1 MITRNRIL
9 PAAALAVVLN
19 LALSAQQKATA
30 RDTFWSASDLI
41 TVAPNPAAHKHVESN
56 PHPRQRSGTETS
68 GGALGSLPG
77 RQQPANTQVA
87 QLVMANGYGAA
98 PHLVRSAED
107 RLGLRCSVM
116 LRDASNEYTE
126 VTPGTVFHS
135 GDHIRLSLLANEAG
149 YFYVIQQ
156 GSTGAWA
163 PIFPPQSAPTDANKV
178 VAGQIQVVPSG
189 TRAFVF
195 DQHPGDEKLYII
207 LSRTPVGDI
216 DRVMQN
222 LRNGGPARHEQPTDG
237 AEERME
243 AENRIPDLFVHQLA
257 SRDLTLVDEQTVNE
271 SSKKDVEGE
280 KAIYV
285 VSKGG
290 GPESNSRVVLSLDL
304 RHE

>member
-1 MITRNRIL
+1 MIARNRIL
-9 PAAALAVVLN
+9 PAATLAIVLN

-41 TVAPNPAAHKHVESN
+41 TVAPNPAARKRVESN
-56 PHPRQRSGTETS
+56 PHPRQRTGTETVGS
-68 GGALGSLPG
+68 ASGSLPG
-77 RQQPANTQVA
+77 QQQPGNTQVA

-98 PHLVRSAED
+98 PHLVRSAEN

-116 LRDASNEYTE
+116 LRDAGNEYTE

-135 GDHIRLSLLANEAG
+135 GDHIRLSFLANEPG

-163 PIFPPQSAPTDANKV
+163 PIFPPQSAPPDANKV
-178 VAGQIQVVPSG
+178 LAGQLQVVPSG
-189 TRAFVF
+189 TRAFAF
-195 DQHPGDEKLYII
+195 DQHPGDEKLYVI
-207 LSRTPVGDI
+207 LSRTPIADI

-222 LRNGGPARHEQPTDG
+222 LRNGGPAQQEQPTG
-237 AEERME
+237 GSEPLME
-243 AENRIPDLFVHQLA
+243 AANRIPDEFVHQLA

-280 KAIYV
+280 RAIYV

-290 GPESNSRVVLSLDL
+290 GLESNSRVVLSLDL